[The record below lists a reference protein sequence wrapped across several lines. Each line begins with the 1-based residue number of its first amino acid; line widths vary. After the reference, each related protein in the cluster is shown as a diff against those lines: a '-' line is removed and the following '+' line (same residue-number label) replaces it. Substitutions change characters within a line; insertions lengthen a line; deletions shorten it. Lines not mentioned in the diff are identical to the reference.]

1 MAIGVTVDWITGEIT
16 VPRAGMPI
24 IQASPEVR
32 QLDTQEFFTEL
43 KDLEASVEGAPW
55 PDTQQ
60 HAVQYVVSGITY
72 AEAIIIIAPYFLTF
86 EDGQY
91 AVSLTGSNNNII
103 DVATQNQVSIL
114 GNNSAGLIDV
124 PITEADKQDL
134 IDRVFARVIE
144 NGETFEQALRLI
156 RAEAAGSITVS
167 GTENR
172 IKSADGLT
180 DRIVANADETG
191 RTVTST
197 DPD

>member
-1 MAIGVTVDWITGEIT
+1 MALVQSVDWITGEIT
-16 VPRAGMPI
+16 VSRTDMPI
-24 IQASPEVR
+24 IQVSPEVR
-32 QLDTQEFFTEL
+32 QLNTSEFFTEL

-60 HAVQYVVSGITY
+60 HFVEYTVSGITY
-72 AEAIIIIAPYFLTF
+72 AEAIIIIPPYFITF
-86 EDGQY
+86 EDGTY
-91 AVSLTGSNNNII
+91 AVSLRESNNNII

-156 RAEAAGSITVS
+156 RAEAAGSITKT
-167 GTENR
+167 GTEHR
-172 IKSADGLT
+172 VKGADGVT

-197 DPD
+197 NSS